1 MGADVDIAGADSL
14 ENRERH
20 RVTVTGVVQG
30 VGFRPFVYALGRE
43 LALSGSVGNTSAGVV
58 AEVEG
63 APAAIAAFLRRVGT
77 DAPPLAV
84 VESVASVPI
93 PVRGGTEFVIEDSAA
108 GRGRTMVSPDV
119 ATCAECRIDL
129 NDPASRRHRNP
140 FVTCTDCGPRF
151 TIITGLPYDRPNT
164 TMAGF
169 PMCDA
174 CAVEYADPADRRFHA
189 QPICC
194 PDCGPR
200 LRLLRPG
207 VEPTWD
213 DAALAEARHLL
224 LGGAVVAVKGI
235 GGYHLACDATDETAV
250 QTLRKRKGRGDKPF
264 AVMLDSRAAA
274 EAVAH
279 VDADSAA
286 LLTGPRRP
294 IVLLPRRTDPP
305 YPDALCIA
313 EAVAPGTPDLGLFLP
328 YTPLHHLLFGT
339 PEDPPGPRALVMT
352 SGNLAGEPIVTDD
365 EQALARLGSLAD
377 AWLVHDRPI
386 QVPCDDSVVRVL
398 DGAEL
403 PVRRSR
409 GYAPLPIALGFD
421 SPAALATG
429 GDLKNTFCLA
439 EGRYA
444 WLSAHVGD
452 MDDLATL
459 EAFET
464 AERHL
469 EMITGVR
476 PVAIATDCHPAYRSR
491 QWAHRH
497 AGGRQVVEVQ
507 HHHAHIASAMAE
519 HGHDGATPVIGVAF
533 DGTGYGED
541 GAVWG
546 GEFLVADYRQF
557 QRVAHLRNVWLPG
570 GDAGVR
576 NPCRMALSHLIA
588 AGVAWNPLLPSVAAC
603 SVEELAILARQLES
617 GFGCAPTSSMGRLF
631 DAIASIAGVCQ
642 RVDYEAQAAI
652 ELEGA
657 ARGRTCADGT
667 AYAFGFRPTPDGVDP
682 DTAPVELDAGPVI
695 AAAARDNL
703 AGVDGTVIGAR
714 FHRGVIDLVAAV
726 CRQVREATG
735 IETVALS
742 GGVFD
747 NTILSSG
754 CASALNRDGFTVL
767 RHHRVPP
774 TDAGIALGQLAVLAH
789 VARPGSGSDRYPSRL
804 IGAAVTSFG
813 EETPCA

>member
-1 MGADVDIAGADSL
+1 MGAQAEASAARAADPASD
-14 ENRERH
+14 RER
-20 RVTVTGVVQG
+20 RRIVVRGVVQG
-30 VGFRPFVYALGRE
+30 VGFRPFVYALARE
-43 LALSGSVGNTSAGVV
+43 LGLCGSVGNTSAGVV

-63 APAAIAAFLRRVGT
+63 PPAGIADFVRRVGT

-84 VESVASVPI
+84 VEAIASAPM
-93 PVRGGTEFVIEDSAA
+93 PVRGGTEFLIEASAA
-108 GRGRTMVSPDV
+108 GLGRTMVSPDV
-119 ATCAECRIDL
+119 ATCAECLTDL
-129 NDPASRRHRNP
+129 TDPAGRRHRNP
-140 FVTCTDCGPRF
+140 FVTCTNCGPRF
-151 TIITGLPYDRPNT
+151 TIITDLPYDRHDT

-174 CAVEYADPADRRFHA
+174 CAVEYADPDDRRFHA

-200 LRLLRPG
+200 LRLVRPG
-207 VEPTWD
+207 VEPTWE
-213 DAALAEARHLL
+213 DAAMAEARRLL
-224 LGGAVVAVKGI
+224 LGGAVLAVKGI

-264 AVMLDSRAAA
+264 AVMVESLAAA
-274 EAVAH
+274 TAVAH
-279 VDADSAA
+279 VDDASAA

-294 IVLLPRRTDPP
+294 IVLVSRRTYPP
-305 YPDALCIA
+305 YPDALGLC
-313 EAVAPGTPDLGLFLP
+313 EAVAPGSPDLGLFLP
-328 YTPLHHLLFGT
+328 YSPLHHLLFGS
-339 PEDPPGPRALVMT
+339 PGDPPGPRALVMT
-352 SGNLAGEPIVTDD
+352 SGNLAGEPIVTEDD
-365 EQALARLGSLAD
+365 DALVRLNGLAD

-409 GYAPLPIALGFD
+409 GYAPLPIPLGFD
-421 SPAALATG
+421 APAALATG

-459 EAFET
+459 QAFES

-476 PVAIATDCHPAYRSR
+476 PAAIATDRHPSYRSR

-497 AGGRQVVEVQ
+497 AAGRPVVEVQ

-546 GEFLVADYRQF
+546 GEFLVADYREF
-557 QRVAHLRNVWLPG
+557 RRVAHVGNVWLPG

-576 NPCRMALSHLIA
+576 NPCRMALSHLVA
-588 AGVAWNPLLPSVAAC
+588 AGVDWNPLLPSVAAC
-603 SVEELAILARQLES
+603 AADELVILRRQLES
-617 GFGCAPTSSMGRLF
+617 GFGCVPTSSMGRLF
-631 DAIASIAGVCQ
+631 DAVASIAGICQ

-657 ARGRTCADGT
+657 ARALMDADWG
-667 AYAFGFRPTPDGVDP
+667 AYEFGVTSARDDSGPNAG
-682 DTAPVELDAGPVI
+682 PVEVDAGPVI
-695 AAAARDNL
+695 AAAACDKL
-703 AGVDGTVIGAR
+703 AEVDGGVIGAR
-714 FHRGVIDLVAAV
+714 FHRAVIDLVTIV

-735 IETVALS
+735 IQTVALS
-742 GGVFD
+742 GGVFV

-804 IGAAVTSFG
+804 IGAGSSFG
-813 EETPCA
+813 E